1 MWSEDK
7 LSFLLLGPKFV
18 PLTEGDMTQ
27 LKIDV
32 LNFSRKILL
41 KAHFHNV
48 EYSDKSLIK
57 PASNFIPTSTKYPVL
72 KSVIRD
78 LEMFANELED
88 LERTEVTDNL
98 SKEQREGLKLL
109 QRNKDVIYFN
119 SDKGSV
125 PVLLNREF
133 YKQKILEKL
142 SSDKFTQLPRNV
154 DYFILLKLKC
164 FIKKFKDCLTRS
176 ERLAITNLDYA
187 ATNIYGLPKL
197 HKSKVIKGA
206 LKNCSN
212 VILNLPDPEDLSF
225 RIIFGGP
232 KNPLVGLADLLN
244 KILNPYT
251 VKVKSLI
258 LNSVDFINKLPT
270 FTEEDLPFIQM
281 WVVDAIDMYSN
292 LDNKFGLEALSYW
305 LKKYPSLRDP
315 RFSLDFVLKAMSLV
329 LENNT
334 GYFNGNY
341 YKQENGTAT
350 GIKPA
355 PPYANLAMGYLE
367 IILFYKIKINLGQK
381 VASYFWHQFRRYL
394 DDGQIMWDTRLG
406 NFKNIVYYMN
416 NVHASIKF
424 TSECSSTEVV
434 YLDIRI
440 LKGNKGFQTVVY
452 NKETDSDTFLNFN
465 SSHPRH
471 VKENIPFNLARRI
484 RMLTDDD
491 ESCRDEMNSLTMKF
505 KNAQYPNGLIRT
517 AVETAFKRDPK
528 DLRKGTSRAADE
540 GDLLTFVHF
549 YDPTLPQIFS
559 EVNKLISRIYTT
571 RDLKPIFGGARI
583 VDSLREPASL
593 TRLLQHSRFD
603 DLSLDVNSTRVTR
616 CGRRGCSSCGEILE
630 VNELYFR
637 NSGIT
642 YKIKTKM
649 DCTTRNLIYFILC
662 QGCGH
667 SYVGETVCFYE
678 RMNGHRTGQQQE
690 VDIHLSRCGRKF
702 STCPLFKVKEES
714 KIARL
719 VMEDIFIK
727 MVKPE
732 LNKDSRNLLHLN

>member
-1 MWSEDK
+1 MVQQQDRSKGLLERNRNKVKIYNFTNQVWSEEK

-41 KAHFHNV
+41 KAHFHDI
-48 EYSDKSLIK
+48 EYNDNSLIK

-72 KSVIRD
+72 KSVISD
-78 LEMFANELED
+78 LELFANELEHLD
-88 LERTEVTDNL
+88 RTEVADNL
-98 SKEQREGLKLL
+98 TPEQREGLKML
-109 QRNKDVIYFN
+109 QRNKDIIYFN

-125 PVLLNREF
+125 PVLMNRNF
-133 YKQKILEKL
+133 YKEKILEKL
-142 SSDKFTQLPRNV
+142 SSDKFTRLPRNV

-164 FIKKFKDCLTRS
+164 FIRKHKDCLTRS

-187 ATNIYGLPKL
+187 TTNIYGLPKI
-197 HKSKVIKGA
+197 HKSKTIKSA
-206 LKNCSN
+206 LVNCSN
-212 VILNLPDPEDLSF
+212 IILNIPDPQDLSF

-232 KNPLVGLADLLN
+232 KNPLVGLANLLN

-251 VKVKSLI
+251 FKVKSLI
-258 LNSVDFINKLPT
+258 LNSVDFINKLPK
-270 FTEEDLPFIQM
+270 FTDQDLPFIQM

-315 RFSLDFVLKAMSLV
+315 RFSLDFVLNAMSLV

-367 IILFYKIKINLGQK
+367 IILFYKIKINLGK
-381 VASYFWHQFRRYL
+381 EVASYFWDQFRRYL
-394 DDGQIMWDTRLG
+394 DDGQIMWDMRLG
-406 NFKNIVYYMN
+406 SFKNILYYMN
-416 NVHASIKF
+416 NVHPSIKF

-440 LKGNKGFQTVVY
+440 LKGMKGFKTVVY

-465 SSHPRH
+465 SCHPRH

-491 ESCRDEMNSLTMKF
+491 ESCRDEMNSLTIKF
-505 KNAQYPNGLIRT
+505 KNALYPSGLIRT
-517 AVETAFKRDPK
+517 AVETAFKKDPK
-528 DLRKGTSRAADE
+528 DLRKGTSGAADE
-540 GDLLTFVHF
+540 NDLLTFVHF
-549 YDPTLPQIFS
+549 YDPTLPQIYS
-559 EVNKLISRIYTT
+559 EVTKLISRIFAT
-571 RDLKPIFGGARI
+571 RELKPIFGGTRI
-583 VDSLREPASL
+583 IDSLREPASL

-616 CGRRGCSSCGEILE
+616 CGRRGCSSCNEILE
-630 VNELYFR
+630 VNEVYFR

-642 YKIKTKM
+642 YKIKAKM
-649 DCTTRNLIYFILC
+649 DCTTRNLIYLIMC
-662 QGCGH
+662 WGCGH
-667 SYVGETVCFYE
+667 SYLV
-678 RMNGHRTGQQQE
+678 
-690 VDIHLSRCGRKF
+690 K
-702 STCPLFKVKEES
+702 LFASMSV
-714 KIARL
+714 
-719 VMEDIFIK
+719 
-727 MVKPE
+727 
-732 LNKDSRNLLHLN
+732 